1 MHANHNKITKYLN
14 VAKGQLDGI
23 KNMIETDQYCLD
35 ISNQLLAT
43 IALLKKTNQEI
54 LASHLRSCVKDATG
68 EQAQEK
74 LEEIITVLIRLN

>member
-74 LEEIITVLIRLN
+74 LEEIITVLKRLN